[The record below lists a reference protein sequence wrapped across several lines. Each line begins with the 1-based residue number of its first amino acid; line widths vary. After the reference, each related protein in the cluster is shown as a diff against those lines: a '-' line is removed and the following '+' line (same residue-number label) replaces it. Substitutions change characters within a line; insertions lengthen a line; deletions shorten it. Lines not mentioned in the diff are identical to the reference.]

1 MKKPKIFDDFK
12 KFAFKGNV
20 MDMAIGIIIGSA
32 FTSIINSL
40 VNDIIMPVV
49 GKFTAGLDYSK
60 LELVISEAVYDDLGN
75 VITPETAI
83 RYGMFIQNIV
93 YFLLVA
99 VSCFIAIKLIVGGMN
114 KLKHPPEPAPPPP
127 PPGPTA
133 QEKLL
138 MEIRDILKK

>member
-1 MKKPKIFDDFK
+1 MKKPKIFTDFK

-40 VNDIIMPVV
+40 VNDVIMPVI
-49 GKFTAGLDYSK
+49 GKFTAGLDYSE
-60 LELVISEAVYDDLGN
+60 LQLVISQAVYDGSGN
-75 VITPETAI
+75 VITPATAI
-83 RYGMFIQNIV
+83 RYGLFIQNVV

-99 VSCFIAIKLIVGGMN
+99 VSCFIAIKIISN
-114 KLKHPPEPAPPPP
+114 SFAKLKPPEKVPEPVPPEIPM
-127 PPGPTA
+127 

-138 MEIRDILKK
+138 TEIRDLLKKE